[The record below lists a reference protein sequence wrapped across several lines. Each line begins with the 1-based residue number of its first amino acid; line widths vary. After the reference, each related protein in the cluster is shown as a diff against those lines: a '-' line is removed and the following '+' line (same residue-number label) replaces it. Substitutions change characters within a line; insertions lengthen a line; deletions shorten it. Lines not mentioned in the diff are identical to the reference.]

1 MGSSG
6 RPGQAL
12 TTLALVASGGFMLV
26 TGIWAVAAPRSFAT
40 AADFPYS
47 GHFIGDAGAFSIGIG
62 LSLLLAA
69 AWADAAAVVLAGFLA
84 ASTLH
89 AVNHAEAG
97 AGGHGWDAWALA
109 LVSVLVLA
117 GLVARMRR
125 LGWVAGE
132 ISTTAAAA
140 ELAPFVRQK
149 TILLTSYRRD
159 GTPVGAPVSIAV
171 DGGRA
176 YVRSPGNGG
185 KIKRIRR
192 NPMVEIAPCT
202 ARGRP
207 LGPAVRMRAELLDGD
222 EFRHAARLLASKYPM
237 LQGALVPLAHRLAR
251 RKFGRTAH
259 LRLTVAAP
267 AAAGAAAGASGA
279 AGQVAGGAGAAAVSQ
294 ADGRR

>member
-6 RPGQAL
+6 RAGRAL
-12 TTLALVASGGFMLV
+12 TTLALLASGGFMLV
-26 TGIWAVAAPRSFAT
+26 TGVWAVAAPHSFAT
-40 AADFPYS
+40 ATDFPYS

-69 AWADAAAVVLAGFLA
+69 AWADAAAVVLAGFLV

-89 AVNHAEAG
+89 AVNHADAG

-117 GLVARMRR
+117 GLVARMRQ
-125 LGWVAGE
+125 LGWVAGGV
-132 ISTTAAAA
+132 STTAAAA

-149 TILLTSYRRD
+149 TVLLTSYRRD

-171 DGGRA
+171 DGDRA

-192 NPMVEIAPCT
+192 NPVVEIAPCT

-207 LGPAVRMRAELLDGD
+207 LGPAVRMRAELLAGD
-222 EFRHAARLLASKYPM
+222 EFRHAARLLARKYPM

-251 RKFGRTAH
+251 GKFGRTAH
-259 LRLTVAAP
+259 LRLTVAGP
-267 AAAGAAAGASGA
+267 AAGAAAGADVTSTA
-279 AGQVAGGAGAAAVSQ
+279 AGATAGTSSQPAG
-294 ADGRR
+294 